1 MFLAADSL
9 AFITVD
15 VVVVIASPESF
26 KAQTKKIEKERE
38 RERNKDRN
46 SLTRRQLKSELRWE
60 PTSVERRQE
69 GTDGIL

>member
-38 RERNKDRN
+38 REREIKIE
-46 SLTRRQLKSELRWE
+46 T
-60 PTSVERRQE
+60 V
-69 GTDGIL
+69 

>member
-26 KAQTKKIEKERE
+26 KAQTKNIEKE

-46 SLTRRQLKSELRWE
+46 RLTRRQLKSELRWE